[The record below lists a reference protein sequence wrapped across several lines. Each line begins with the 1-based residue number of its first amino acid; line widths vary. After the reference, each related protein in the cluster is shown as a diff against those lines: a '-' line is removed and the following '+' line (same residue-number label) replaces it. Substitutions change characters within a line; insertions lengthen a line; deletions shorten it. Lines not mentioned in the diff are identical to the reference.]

1 MFPNVPLQASWGHFW
16 AGPWNGFSLARAV
29 FPVVRHSRMKCPHDI
44 GRDSWVCGE
53 QGILEMMNSPHE
65 VGDEALT
72 VWNPVVGRKRGGPW
86 VRWLLLL
93 SFLVLSV
100 VCVCVLLLHVFLY
113 L

>member
-44 GRDSWVCGE
+44 GRDSWVWEE
-53 QGILEMMNSPHE
+53 QETLYSINSPHE

-72 VWNPVVGRKRGGPW
+72 GRSSLSGGKG
-86 VRWLLLL
+86 VALG
-93 SFLVLSV
+93 
-100 VCVCVLLLHVFLY
+100 CK
-113 L
+113 